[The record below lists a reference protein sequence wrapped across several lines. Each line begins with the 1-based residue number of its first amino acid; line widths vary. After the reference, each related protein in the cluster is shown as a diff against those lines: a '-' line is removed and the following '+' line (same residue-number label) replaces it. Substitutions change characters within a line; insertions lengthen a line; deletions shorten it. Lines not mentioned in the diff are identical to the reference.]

1 MRLLL
6 SILTLIAVL
15 AACDRN
21 APPEVAPGTLDP
33 VVFADVM
40 GELAVAR
47 IEALPDSASYRQRRA
62 EILRSA
68 GVTEEDLRR
77 FAAVRGSDPDLVRDV
92 YERIGARVDSHA
104 QR

>member
-6 SILTLIAVL
+6 SFLTLLAVL
-15 AACDRN
+15 AAC
-21 APPEVAPGTLDP
+21 
-33 VVFADVM
+33 VM

-62 EILRSA
+62 EILRRA

-77 FAAVRGSDPDLVRDV
+77 FAAVRGSDPDLVREV